1 MTKNTFFHFARILK
15 NSFFSPVEIV
25 PAFQR
30 ELATLSATSQNSI
43 KVNKP
48 DSTTFFHQ
56 FFCLLSSIYGPILIL
71 KFYIRH
77 FPCEQSEKKRKMDF
91 QKITLNMLKS
101 ESLS

>member
-1 MTKNTFFHFARILK
+1 MTKITFFGFARILK

-48 DSTTFFHQ
+48 DSTTFCIISSVS
-56 FFCLLSSIYGPILIL
+56 CLPSTGL
-71 KFYIRH
+71 F
-77 FPCEQSEKKRKMDF
+77 
-91 QKITLNMLKS
+91 
-101 ESLS
+101 